1 MEKKLLDRIKL
12 LSKYDT
18 KKTLNENETIIFE
31 QGKKSVT
38 DLVNSFKSST
48 YGMVGTNIKGIKA
61 TLNNITDKTTLS
73 NFFREIKNNSNKTFV
88 EIINDEFENNNHE
101 EAVELSKLL
110 KTKFGVD
117 SEPGIKYFDRTTSK
131 WMQLKTSDGYDRI
144 KNMDKEF
151 NHKFVIT
158 NFNWEVPSSSSVQPE
173 KESEPTPPAQRVVPQ
188 KLDEV
193 LQGKVFL
200 KFGDKSPAVK
210 ELQQKLINLGYS
222 DLGQTPTDYFGN
234 KTKSSVIDFQTKNPP
249 LTKDG
254 AVGKNTLLKI
264 NEILKTKNKP
274 GSGIRLKPSQV
285 GIGSKISP
293 TLN

>member
-31 QGKKSVT
+31 QEKRSVT

-274 GSGIRLKPSQV
+274 GSGIRIKPSQV

>member
-31 QGKKSVT
+31 QEKRSVT

-264 NEILKTKNKP
+264 NEILKTKNNS
-274 GSGIRLKPSQV
+274 GSGIRLKASQA

>member
-31 QGKKSVT
+31 QEKRSVT
-38 DLVNSFKSST
+38 DLVNSFKRST

-173 KESEPTPPAQRVVPQ
+173 KESEPTPPTQRVVPQ
-188 KLDEV
+188 TLDEV

-264 NEILKTKNKP
+264 NEILKTKNNS
-274 GSGIRLKPSQV
+274 GSGIRLKASQA

>member
-1 MEKKLLDRIKL
+1 MENKLLDRIKL

-18 KKTLNENETIIFE
+18 KKTLNENKTIIFE
-31 QGKKSVT
+31 QDNVDQLVT
-38 DLVNSFKSST
+38 NFYNARNSFVRVSNLISILKQLPNNANAFIRFFNGVKSKTDTSLGRHISNMLDDSDADKAIEISDIIKNRFGVT
-48 YGMVGTNIKGIKA
+48 VKNNGVTNNRFNGMFNFPDA
-61 TLNNITDKTTLS
+61 TDKTGWGLKPAPNNVNKGDDPKSNLMAYNADGSEINNNKQTLS
-73 NFFREIKNNSNKTFV
+73 
-88 EIINDEFENNNHE
+88 
-101 EAVELSKLL
+101 
-110 KTKFGVD
+110 
-117 SEPGIKYFDRTTSK
+117 P
-131 WMQLKTSDGYDRI
+131 
-144 KNMDKEF
+144 
-151 NHKFVIT
+151 
-158 NFNWEVPSSSSVQPE
+158 
-173 KESEPTPPAQRVVPQ
+173 PTPAQRVVPQ

-234 KTKSSVIDFQTKNPP
+234 KTKLSVIDFQTKNPP

-274 GSGIRLKPSQV
+274 GSGIQLKPSQV
-285 GIGSKISP
+285 GIGGKISP
-293 TLN
+293 TLK

>member
-173 KESEPTPPAQRVVPQ
+173 KESEPTPPTQRVVPQ
-188 KLDEV
+188 TLDEV

-234 KTKSSVIDFQTKNPP
+234 KTKLSVIDFQTKNPP

>member
-31 QGKKSVT
+31 QEKRSVT
-38 DLVNSFKSST
+38 DLVNSFKRST

-88 EIINDEFENNNHE
+88 EIINDEFENNNHK

-173 KESEPTPPAQRVVPQ
+173 KESEPTPPTQRVVPQ
-188 KLDEV
+188 TLDEV

-264 NEILKTKNKP
+264 NEILKTKNNS
-274 GSGIRLKPSQV
+274 GSGIRLKASQA

>member
-31 QGKKSVT
+31 QEKRSVT
-38 DLVNSFKSST
+38 DLVNSFKRST

-173 KESEPTPPAQRVVPQ
+173 KESEPTPPTQRVVPQ
-188 KLDEV
+188 TLDEV